1 MDDLSY
7 SEVKLYS
14 ITYHIVKK
22 YKIRSLISLYRQYL
36 LKKLSKEQF
45 ILVALV
51 CKSYRKNKSV
61 QNTVLYKFID
71 YYIRNHTTRFFKK
84 LIFD

>member
-1 MDDLSY
+1 MDELSY

-14 ITYHIVKK
+14 ITYYIVKK

-45 ILVALV
+45 ILIALV
-51 CKSYRKNKSV
+51 CKSYKKNKTI
-61 QNTVLYKFID
+61 QNSVLYKFID
-71 YYIRNHTTRFFKK
+71 YYIRNHTTTFFKK